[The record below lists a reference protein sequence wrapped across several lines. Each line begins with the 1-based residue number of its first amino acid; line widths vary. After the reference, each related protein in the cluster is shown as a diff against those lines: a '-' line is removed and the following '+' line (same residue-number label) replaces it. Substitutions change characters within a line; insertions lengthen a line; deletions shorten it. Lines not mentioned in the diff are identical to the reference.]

1 MQWFILK
8 KQFPPNVFI
17 VTHTCFA
24 VWSYPGFCP
33 TTQPDCPTSTCH
45 FDSYST
51 SWSDGETMYS
61 YMYEWGNDRDCPKL
75 YKCCNGQGGT
85 GTCVRADGPEP
96 GKGYSFF
103 PN

>member
-1 MQWFILK
+1 MVYLK
-8 KQFPPNVFI
+8 KKTVP
-17 VTHTCFA
+17 TKCFYCDPYLFCSL
-24 VWSYPGFCP
+24 VIPRILPYYTTKLSYFDLC
-33 TTQPDCPTSTCH
+33 